1 MNNVD
6 VKAELVT
13 DMNKYF
19 EILNQ
24 LPLNPKDKLLIILK
38 YIYSKLR
45 WRFSITLQMPWLY
58 IIQIQLLKS
67 TPKDGLVYLKAQIL
81 DIFIFQLKRW

>member
-24 LPLNPKDKLLIILK
+24 LPLNLKDKLLIISK
-38 YIYSKLR
+38 YIYSNLR
-45 WRFSITLQMPWLY
+45 WRFSITLQIPWLY
-58 IIQIQLLKS
+58 II
-67 TPKDGLVYLKAQIL
+67 
-81 DIFIFQLKRW
+81 

>member
-24 LPLNPKDKLLIILK
+24 LPLNLKDKL
-38 YIYSKLR
+38 
-45 WRFSITLQMPWLY
+45 
-58 IIQIQLLKS
+58 
-67 TPKDGLVYLKAQIL
+67 
-81 DIFIFQLKRW
+81 

>member
-13 DMNKYF
+13 DMNNYF

-24 LPLNPKDKLLIILK
+24 LPLNLKDKLLIISK

-45 WRFSITLQMPWLY
+45 WRFSMTLQIPWLY
-58 IIQIQLLKS
+58 II
-67 TPKDGLVYLKAQIL
+67 
-81 DIFIFQLKRW
+81 

>member
-6 VKAELVT
+6 VKAELFT
-13 DMNKYF
+13 DMNNYF

-24 LPLNPKDKLLIILK
+24 LPLNLKDKLLIISK

-45 WRFSITLQMPWLY
+45 WRFSITLQIPWLY
-58 IIQIQLLKS
+58 II
-67 TPKDGLVYLKAQIL
+67 
-81 DIFIFQLKRW
+81 

>member
-24 LPLNPKDKLLIILK
+24 LPLNLMDKLLIISK

-45 WRFSITLQMPWLY
+45 WRFSITLQIPWLY
-58 IIQIQLLKS
+58 II
-67 TPKDGLVYLKAQIL
+67 
-81 DIFIFQLKRW
+81 

>member
-13 DMNKYF
+13 DMNNYF

-24 LPLNPKDKLLIILK
+24 LPLNLKDKLLIISK

-45 WRFSITLQMPWLY
+45 WRFSITLQIPWLY
-58 IIQIQLLKS
+58 I
-67 TPKDGLVYLKAQIL
+67 V
-81 DIFIFQLKRW
+81 